1 MVLRST
7 ETLNLTGEEF
17 EKIRNVFIEVDED
30 GDSRLTKEEL
40 KKCFRDDRGRL
51 DEFDLDYM
59 IKMMDLDQNGT
70 VEFPEFLEMMA
81 FFDYN
86 KEPLDVQI
94 TTMFEAL
101 DKDQNGLVSTRDILI
116 LWNIFI
122 YSNEQAP
129 FVPSLNEVKDLL
141 LTFELDQDGKIEYT
155 KFVAQF
161 DFSFMESKI

>member
-1 MVLRST
+1 MALQLS
-7 ETLNLTGEEF
+7 GKEF
-17 EKIRNVFIEVDED
+17 EEIRDGFKEMDKDCDGVISLTEFKNCLMNGTQD
-30 GDSRLTKEEL
+30 GD
-40 KKCFRDDRGRL
+40 DAV
-51 DEFDLDYM
+51 EFYMKVYDLN
-59 IKMMDLDQNGT
+59 KNGSI
-70 VEFPEFLEMMA
+70 EFPEFLEMMA

-101 DKDQNGLVSTRDILI
+101 DKDQDGLVSSRDILI

-122 YSNEQAP
+122 YSNEQVP

-141 LTFELDQDGKIEYT
+141 LKFELDKDGKIEYS

-161 DFSFMESKI
+161 DFTFMESKV